1 MSSKHKGYVVFSDDW
16 GVHPSSC
23 QHLFLRI
30 SATQPVLWV
39 NTIGLR
45 DPDCSLRD
53 LRKAASKLRRM
64 LFSRVAPEEA
74 AQPVVPAHSP
84 RVCQPFMLPFA
95 RFRAVRAFNRWSVIR
110 TVEQTVADMGLIDP
124 VIVSTVPNACDYAGA
139 FPSRRLVYYCV
150 DDFSL
155 WPGHDITY
163 IKGLEAQLIDRAE
176 VLVATSSALC
186 ERLALSGKPTHLLHH
201 GVDISHFSRREHSL
215 HPLLAAIPGIK
226 VGYFGLLDERLDQAL
241 LQSMARQQAELQ
253 FVLMGPQAVAMQA
266 LAALPN
272 VHFTGPVP
280 YGQLPSVV
288 SGLSVLLLPYKSDAL
303 GQSLSPLKLREYLA
317 TGLPVISSPLRDA
330 EAYGSLIRFA
340 EGSDAWCSALRDA
353 LHEVPGNRLADVR
366 QALAGQD
373 WSDKAAEL
381 QAWCQ
386 E

>member
-1 MSSKHKGYVVFSDDW
+1 MTPKRNGYVVFSDDW

-23 QHLFLRI
+23 QHLFRRI

-110 TVEQTVADMGLIDP
+110 AVEQAVADMGLIDP
-124 VIVSTVPNACDYAGA
+124 VIVSTVPNACDYASA
-139 FPSRRLVYYCV
+139 FPARRLVYYCV

-155 WPGHDITY
+155 WPGHDATY
-163 IKGLEAQLIDRAE
+163 VKGLEAQLIERAE

-201 GVDISHFSRREHSL
+201 GVDIRHFSRRDQTA
-215 HPLLAAIPGIK
+215 HPLLAAISGPK

-241 LQSMARQQAELQ
+241 VQAVALREPALQ
-253 FVLMGPQAVAMQA
+253 FVLVGPQAVAMHA

-280 YGQLPSVV
+280 YDQLPALV
-288 SGLSVLLLPYKSDAL
+288 SGLSVLLLPYQSDAL

-317 TGLPVISSPLRDA
+317 TGLPVISSPLHDA
-330 EAYGSLIRFA
+330 QAYASLIRFA
-340 EGSDAWCSALRDA
+340 EGSDAWCRALRDA
-353 LHEVPGNRLADVR
+353 LLEAPEDRLANVR

-381 QAWCQ
+381 QAWCH

>member
-1 MSSKHKGYVVFSDDW
+1 MIADLRGYVVFSDDW
-16 GVHPSSC
+16 GVHPSSS
-23 QHLFLRI
+23 QHLFRRI
-30 SATQPVLWV
+30 SAMQPVLWV

-64 LFSRVAPEEA
+64 LFSRPEPDEATQPEA
-74 AQPVVPAHSP
+74 ASHGP

-110 TVEQTVADMGLIDP
+110 TVEKAVADMGLIDP
-124 VIVSTVPNACDYAGA
+124 VIVSSVPNACDYARA
-139 FPSRRLVYYCV
+139 FPARRLVYYCV

-155 WPGHDITY
+155 WPGHDANY
-163 IKGLEAQLIDRAE
+163 VKGLEAQLIEQAE

-201 GVDISHFSRREHSL
+201 GVDIGHFSRRDQPS
-215 HPLLAAIPGIK
+215 HPLLTAIPGPR

-241 LQSMARQQAELQ
+241 LRAVALQEPALQ
-253 FVLMGPQAVAMQA
+253 FVLVGPQAVAMQG
-266 LAALPN
+266 LANLPN
-272 VHFTGPVP
+272 VHFIGPLP
-280 YGQLPSVV
+280 YDQLPALV
-288 SGLSVLLLPYKSDAL
+288 SGFSVLLLPYKSDAL
-303 GQSLSPLKLREYLA
+303 GRSLSPLKLREYLA
-317 TGLPVISSPLRDA
+317 TGLPVISSPLQDA

-340 EGSDAWCSALRDA
+340 EGSDAWRNALRSALQEMPED
-353 LHEVPGNRLADVR
+353 RLANVR

-386 E
+386 G